1 MPPRALN
8 SNLDLPHW
16 VTFEKMTLRGESLA
30 GGKIGESSEE
40 STETLEKSM
49 LDR

>member
-8 SNLDLPHW
+8 SNLDLPHC
-16 VTFEKMTLRGESLA
+16 VTFEKMALRGESLA
-30 GGKIGESSEE
+30 GGKIGESGEE
-40 STETLEKSM
+40 SMETLEKSM